1 MAIVW
6 IVPNA
11 LPAAVP
17 DADEHS
23 KDSPTCN
30 ARATLAFCLRMTQV
44 ARANSSNAD
53 GSAQVVGL
61 LVQAARGDERAWRD
75 LVNLYARRIF
85 ALARSRVRG
94 DELAEEITQSVF
106 ATVASKLGHGEYAE
120 EGKFEA
126 WLFRVA
132 MNRIR
137 DEARRARR
145 QARTSQSDAFDSI
158 IADAPQPDDASPEI
172 VRLRLAMSELSD
184 TDRDIIEL
192 RHHGGLSFKQ
202 LAEMLNE
209 PVGTLLARHHRALKK
224 LKELLE
230 STTAPDES
238 IATKDGRP

>member
-1 MAIVW
+1 
-6 IVPNA
+6 
-11 LPAAVP
+11 
-17 DADEHS
+17 
-23 KDSPTCN
+23 
-30 ARATLAFCLRMTQV
+30 MTQV
-44 ARANSSNAD
+44 ARANSLNAD

-106 ATVASKLGHGEYAE
+106 ATVAGKLGKGEYAE

-137 DEARRARR
+137 DEARRSKR
-145 QARTSQSDAFDSI
+145 QARTSQSEAFESI
-158 IADAPQPDDASPEI
+158 AAAPALQQEASPQI
-172 VRLRLAMSELSD
+172 MRLRIAMGELSEV
-184 TDRDIIEL
+184 DRDIIEL

-202 LAEMLNE
+202 LAQLLNE

-224 LKELLE
+224 LKDLLE
-230 STTAPDES
+230 APAAPDES
-238 IATKDGRP
+238 PATKDDRP